1 MLLLT
6 TVGSC
11 FVNVT
16 IRLQFKKSVIGQLPW
31 MEVGQMSYPREGET
45 QIGALSYYRDVVY
58 RNGDGQGS

>member
-16 IRLQFKKSVIGQLPW
+16 IRLQFKKSVIGQLTW
-31 MEVGQMSYPREGET
+31 REVGQMSY
-45 QIGALSYYRDVVY
+45 I
-58 RNGDGQGS
+58 